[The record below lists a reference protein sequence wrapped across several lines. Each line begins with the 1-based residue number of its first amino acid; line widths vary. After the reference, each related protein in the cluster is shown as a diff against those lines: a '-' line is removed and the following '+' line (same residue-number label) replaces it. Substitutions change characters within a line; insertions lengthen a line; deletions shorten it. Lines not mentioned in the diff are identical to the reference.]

1 MKRLLTGL
9 GIAFMRICAPLPLKW
24 IRALGAALGWALFY
38 LAASRR
44 RIVDIN
50 LRQCMP
56 ALSEPERRALV
67 KKVFVYFAQA
77 WMDRSWL
84 WYGSRRQLE
93 RRLCLRGDV
102 HALRETPRLVIF
114 APHFHGLEAGA
125 LAINM
130 LQYREL
136 SFIYAR
142 QANAVIDQWMLE
154 RRQRFGGLHPFL
166 KGAGVQDIARSIKSG
181 RPLHLSPDMDF
192 GRAAS
197 EFIPFF
203 GIQTATVTSLS
214 RFARLAKADV
224 ITLCNLITPEGYD
237 IVLSPLWQDFPTADA
252 MADTARMNRELEA
265 LIQRDPA
272 QYYWVHKRFKT
283 RPSGEAAFYR
293 HR

>member
-1 MKRLLTGL
+1 MSRLLSGL
-9 GIAFMRICAPLPLKW
+9 GIGFMRVCAPLPLRW
-24 IRALGAALGWALFY
+24 IRALGSVLGWALY
-38 LAASRR
+38 RLAHSRR
-44 RIVDIN
+44 RIVETN
-50 LRQCMP
+50 LRRCFP
-56 ALSEPERRALV
+56 DWSAPERKRIAQQ
-67 KKVFVYFAQA
+67 VFVYFAQA

-84 WYGSRRQLE
+84 WYGTRSQLE
-93 RRLCLRGDV
+93 RRLHLRGDLQ
-102 HALRETPRLVIF
+102 ALRETPRLVIF

-142 QANAVIDQWMLE
+142 QVNAVIDQWMLE

-203 GIQTATVTSLS
+203 GIPAATVTSLP

-224 ITLCNLITPEGYD
+224 MTLCNFLTPDGYD

-252 MADTARMNRELEA
+252 SADTARMNRELEA
-265 LIQRDPA
+265 LIRQDPA

-283 RPSGEAAFYR
+283 RPEGEAAFYR
-293 HR
+293 H

>member
-1 MKRLLTGL
+1 MSRMLSGL
-9 GIAFMRICAPLPLKW
+9 GIGFMRLCAPLPLSW
-24 IRALGAALGWALFY
+24 VRALGAFLGWVLLRVAH
-38 LAASRR
+38 SRR
-44 RIVDIN
+44 RIVEIN
-50 LRQCMP
+50 LRRCMP
-56 ALSEPERRALV
+56 ELPESERRELV

-84 WYGSRRQLE
+84 WYGTRTQLE
-93 RRLCLRGDV
+93 HRLRLRGDV
-102 HALRETPRLVIF
+102 QALRETPRLVIF

-142 QANAVIDQWMLE
+142 QVNPVIDQWMLE

-192 GRAAS
+192 GRSAS
-197 EFIPFF
+197 EFVPFF
-203 GIQTATVTSLS
+203 GIPAATVTSLS
-214 RFARLAKADV
+214 RFARLARADV
-224 ITLCNLITPEGYD
+224 ITLSNILTPEGYD
-237 IVLSPLWQDFPTADA
+237 IVFSSVWPDFPTADA

-265 LIQRDPA
+265 LIRQDPA

-283 RPSGEAAFYR
+283 QPSGQAAFYR
-293 HR
+293 R